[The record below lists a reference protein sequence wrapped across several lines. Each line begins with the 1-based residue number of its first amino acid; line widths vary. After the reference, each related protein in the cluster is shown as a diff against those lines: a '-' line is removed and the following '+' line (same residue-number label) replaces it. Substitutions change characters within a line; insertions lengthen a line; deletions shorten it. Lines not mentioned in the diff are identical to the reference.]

1 MHERCSQILAV
12 AAARGKE
19 LGLPYAGAVM
29 PTEAWELVE
38 ALQAILLDVRTIAER
53 QFVGAPP
60 ESISI
65 EWRMWP
71 GMEINPDFAREAV
84 AQIPTDRPVV
94 LLCRSGV
101 RSHAAAEC
109 LAGLGYT
116 AFNILEGFE
125 GDRDAAGQRGQ
136 LGGWRRHGLPWSQ
149 G

>member
-1 MHERCSQILAV
+1 MHEHYSQILAA

-29 PTEAWELVE
+29 PAEAWELVE
-38 ALQAILLDVRTIAER
+38 ALQATLLDVRTIAER

>member
-1 MHERCSQILAV
+1 MHEHCSQILAA

-29 PTEAWELVE
+29 PAEAWELVK
-38 ALQAILLDVRTIAER
+38 ALQATLLDVRTIAER

>member
-1 MHERCSQILAV
+1 MHEHCSQVLAA

-19 LGLPYAGAVM
+19 LGFPYAGAVM
-29 PTEAWELVE
+29 PAEDWELVK
-38 ALQAILLDVRTIAER
+38 ALQATLLDVRTIAER

>member
-1 MHERCSQILAV
+1 MHEHCSQVL
-12 AAARGKE
+12 AAAATRGKE

-29 PTEAWELVE
+29 PAEAWELVKV
-38 ALQAILLDVRTIAER
+38 LQATLLDVRTIAER

-136 LGGWRRHGLPWSQ
+136 LGGWRRRGLPWSQ

>member
-1 MHERCSQILAV
+1 MHEHCSQVLAA

-29 PTEAWELVE
+29 PAEAWELVK
-38 ALQAILLDVRTIAER
+38 ALQATLLDVRTIAER

-84 AQIPTDRPVV
+84 AQIPADRPVV

-116 AFNILEGFE
+116 AYNILEGFE

>member
-1 MHERCSQILAV
+1 MHEHCSQVLAA

-29 PTEAWELVE
+29 PAEAWELVK
-38 ALQAILLDVRTIAER
+38 ALQATLLDVRTIAER

-71 GMEINPDFAREAV
+71 GMEIIPDFAREAV
-84 AQIPTDRPVV
+84 AQIPSDRPVV

>member
-1 MHERCSQILAV
+1 ML
-12 AAARGKE
+12 AAAATRGKE

-29 PTEAWELVE
+29 PAEAWELVE
-38 ALQAILLDVRTIAER
+38 ALQATLLDVRTIAER

>member
-1 MHERCSQILAV
+1 MHEHCSQILAA

-29 PTEAWELVE
+29 PAEAWELVE
-38 ALQAILLDVRTIAER
+38 ALQATLLDVRTIAER

-125 GDRDAAGQRGQ
+125 GDRDATGQRGQ

>member
-1 MHERCSQILAV
+1 MHEHCSQVLAA

-29 PTEAWELVE
+29 PAEAWELVK
-38 ALQAILLDVRTIAER
+38 ALQATLLDVRTIAER

-101 RSHAAAEC
+101 RSVAAAKRATE
-109 LAGLGYT
+109 LGLEAY
-116 AFNILEGFE
+116 NILEGFE
-125 GDRDAAGQRGQ
+125 GDPDGQAHRGRK
-136 LGGWRRHGLPWSQ
+136 GGWRFHGLPWRQ
-149 G
+149 N

>member
-1 MHERCSQILAV
+1 MHEHCSQVLAT

-29 PTEAWELVE
+29 PAEAWELVK
-38 ALQAILLDVRTIAER
+38 ALQATLLDVRTIAER

>member
-1 MHERCSQILAV
+1 MHEHCSQVLAA

-29 PTEAWELVE
+29 PAEAWELVK
-38 ALQAILLDVRTIAER
+38 ALQATLLDVRTIAER

-109 LAGLGYT
+109 LAGHGYT

>member
-1 MHERCSQILAV
+1 MHEHCSQVLAA

-29 PTEAWELVE
+29 PAEAWELVK
-38 ALQAILLDVRTIAER
+38 ALQATLLDVRTIAER

-116 AFNILEGFE
+116 AYNILEGFE

>member
-1 MHERCSQILAV
+1 MHEHCSQVLAA

-29 PTEAWELVE
+29 PAEAWELVK
-38 ALQAILLDVRTIAER
+38 ALQATLLDVRTIAEL

-65 EWRMWP
+65 DWRMWP

>member
-1 MHERCSQILAV
+1 MHEHCSQVLAA

-29 PTEAWELVE
+29 PAEAWELVK
-38 ALQAILLDVRTIAER
+38 ALQATLLDVRTIAER

-101 RSHAAAEC
+101 RSHASAEC

>member
-1 MHERCSQILAV
+1 MHEHCSQVLAA

-29 PTEAWELVE
+29 PAEAWELVK
-38 ALQAILLDVRTIAER
+38 ALQATLLDVRTIAER

-84 AQIPTDRPVV
+84 TQIPTDRPVV

>member
-1 MHERCSQILAV
+1 MHEHCSQVLAA

-29 PTEAWELVE
+29 PAEAWELVE

-116 AFNILEGFE
+116 AYNILEGFE

>member
-1 MHERCSQILAV
+1 MHEHCSQILAA

-29 PTEAWELVE
+29 PAEAWELVE
-38 ALQAILLDVRTIAER
+38 ALQATLLDVRTIAER

>member
-1 MHERCSQILAV
+1 MHQHCSQVLAA

-29 PTEAWELVE
+29 PAEAWELVK
-38 ALQAILLDVRTIAER
+38 ALQATLLDVRTIAER

-84 AQIPTDRPVV
+84 AQIPTDHPVV